1 MLKYIILAIVSVC
14 AACTGTPEPAAVKEA
29 KEVCAAF
36 GAPRDTECLLTV
48 YKTRR
53 TLPIEVA
60 K

>member
-1 MLKYIILAIVSVC
+1 MKYIMLVAVGLCV
-14 AACTGTPEPAAVKEA
+14 ACSGAPEPAAVKEA
-29 KEVCAAF
+29 KEVCTAF

-53 TLPIEVA
+53 TLPLEVT